1 MFFFCLGRGYKDV
14 VLGVFI
20 IHYALYNIYPFL
32 TCEIKGKLNNNFVLL
47 ILWQHLLP
55 THVTDSDLD
64 YFW

>member
-1 MFFFCLGRGYKDV
+1 MFFLGGRGYKDV

-32 TCEIKGKLNNNFVLL
+32 TCEIKGKLNNNFLL
-47 ILWQHLLP
+47 VVILWQHLSP
-55 THVTDSDLD
+55 THVTDTDPD

>member
-1 MFFFCLGRGYKDV
+1 MFFFWGRGYKDV

-32 TCEIKGKLNNNFVLL
+32 TCEIKGKLNNNFVLV
-47 ILWQHLLP
+47 ILWQHLLS